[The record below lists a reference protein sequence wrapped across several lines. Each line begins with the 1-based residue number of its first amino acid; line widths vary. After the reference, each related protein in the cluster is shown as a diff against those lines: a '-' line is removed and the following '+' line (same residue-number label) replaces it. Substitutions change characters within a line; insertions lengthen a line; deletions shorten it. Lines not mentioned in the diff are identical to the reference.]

1 MTSTDMSGDVRAG
14 LAQWTPDSDPGV
26 NLRTAE
32 TALGEL
38 ARRGCRLAVLPELW
52 LCGYRTATLGAD
64 ARAAV
69 EPIDG
74 PVQRRLAELA
84 RTTGMVL
91 CAGSFPE
98 LDGGR
103 LFNTAVVY
111 GPAGN
116 LLLRHCKR
124 CLYGIEP
131 TVFSPG
137 NAVTAGD
144 IAGIGRVGLCVC
156 FDGDFPETARALRDA
171 GAGLVLHPSAYEA
184 AAQTWWDTI
193 YPAQALCNGQWWIAA
208 NQHGGTGADRGAL
221 FMALHS
227 AQGPRLG
234 VPQMIQSRAQF
245 GYFGALLVVLVA
257 VAMYV
262 GFFASNLVLGGQSLN
277 QLASGI
283 SVDVGIV
290 ICAVVSL
297 VITIFRSRG
306 ARPRHRNPPGDD
318 ARAH

>member
-1 MTSTDMSGDVRAG
+1 MTAGLRVG
-14 LAQWTPDSDPGV
+14 LAQWTPGRDPGA

-32 TALGEL
+32 SALGEL
-38 ARRGCRLAVLPELW
+38 SRRGCRLAVLPELW

-64 ARAAV
+64 ARAAA

-74 PVQRRLAELA
+74 PVQRRLAALA
-84 RTTGMVL
+84 RTTGMIL

-103 LFNTAVVY
+103 LFNTAIVY
-111 GPAGN
+111 GPAGD
-116 LLLRHCKR
+116 LLLRHRKS
-124 CLYGIEP
+124 CLYGAEP

-208 NQHGGTGADRGAL
+208 NQHGGTGADRMLGGSWVIAPDGRTV
-221 FMALHS
+221 AS
-227 AQGPRLG
+227 APRYRDL
-234 VPQMIQSRAQF
+234 VSAPE
-245 GYFGALLVVLVA
+245 LLVADLAVGDELAAAAATAGVLW
-257 VAMYV
+257 
-262 GFFASNLVLGGQSLN
+262 S
-277 QLASGI
+277 
-283 SVDVGIV
+283 
-290 ICAVVSL
+290 
-297 VITIFRSRG
+297 
-306 ARPRHRNPPGDD
+306 ARPRLPQPSPTPSPRRTEE
-318 ARAH
+318 A